1 MFQTQTQMLII
12 LRKTPRVSQL
22 YMPEAASPL
31 LWIGRVQG
39 NIYVRD
45 APEAVNLAIAVSRPG
60 AYSLVQGL
68 HIDGRILDENVRV
81 PSPKIEYT
89 LVVYDKEV

>member
-1 MFQTQTQMLII
+1 
-12 LRKTPRVSQL
+12 
-22 YMPEAASPL
+22 MPEAASPL

-39 NIYVRD
+39 NVCLKD
-45 APEAVNLAIAVSRPG
+45 APEAVPLTIAVSRPG

-68 HIDGRILDENVRV
+68 HIDARISGESVRV

-89 LVVYDKEV
+89 LIVDHKEV